1 MKWSRQANRRNLT
14 KMVEIKTTHF
24 CRLAQ
29 EGALM
34 TIPFLGTRLIHATK
48 KDLEHML
55 SFCDIDN
62 PPALTLLAPETQEQF
77 NKVIFES

>member
-1 MKWSRQANRRNLT
+1 
-14 KMVEIKTTHF
+14 
-24 CRLAQ
+24 
-29 EGALM
+29 M

-77 NKVIFES
+77 NKVQQAS